1 MLAYIFVNEID
12 SSPLKIVCFFLPW
25 RDGGDCGVLSL
36 CVGEE
41 GARGVSLYGHDSSLQ
56 CP

>member
-1 MLAYIFVNEID
+1 MLVYIFVNEID
-12 SSPLKIVCFFLPW
+12 SSPLKIVCSFLPW